1 VAAESAANWRIL
13 MHEQDGLSGQDEAS
27 RFAEAIA
34 IANIPTLLMVLV
46 QLTGELRWLE
56 EPYRPQRAR
65 GMGDNDTGA
74 LPDAVQAE
82 IRQAAL
88 EAILAWRAGRPIA
101 IPEPSSELRL
111 KMLSCAMSERVPVE
125 YDRIIAAELLLEE
138 RDVIEK
144 VPVPDGFEVLI
155 IGAGVS
161 GLCAAIKLKQAGIS
175 FTILEKSATVG
186 GIWRDNRY
194 PGAGV
199 DTPNHLY
206 SYSFAPYD
214 WTMYFAL
221 RDELHAYLEHVTQ
234 EFELRPY
241 IRFNTEVKSLNYEA
255 ETQTWSVSVKNGE
268 GADETIK
275 ANVVISA
282 VGIFNPTKLP
292 NIKGL
297 ESFAGPCFHTAEWP
311 ADLDL
316 TGKRVAMI
324 GNGASAMQT
333 GPEIQNIVKSLTIF
347 QKSAHWVAPNEQFRK
362 PIPEPLRFLLREV
375 PLYRTW
381 YRLRIGWTY
390 GDRIH
395 SALQK
400 DPTWPYADRS
410 LNKINDSHRAY
421 FTQYIKSEI
430 GERNDLL
437 EKVVPNYPPFGK
449 RMLMDNGWYRML
461 RNEKVTLVSDPIA
474 EIKPDRVITKD
485 GTEYEADVLVI
496 ATGFDVLRFLT
507 AFEARGRSGRSLRE
521 IWNDDDARA
530 YLGLSIPDFPNFF
543 CLYGPNLQP
552 GHGGSFMF
560 LAEMQVRYIMD
571 VLRQMLT
578 QGLGA
583 VECRQDVHDA
593 YNESI
598 DRAHENMIWTHP
610 GMETYYRNA
619 RGRVVVNS
627 PHRNDTFYEMT
638 RTANLDDFVVEPR
651 Q

>member
-1 VAAESAANWRIL
+1 

-161 GLCAAIKLKQAGIS
+161 GLCAAIKLKQAGIP

-241 IRFNTEVKSLNYEA
+241 IRFDTEVKSLAYDA

-268 GADETIK
+268 GAGETIK

-297 ESFAGPCFHTAEWP
+297 ERFAGTLLSYRRNGPPTSIS
-311 ADLDL
+311 

-333 GPEIQNIVKSLTIF
+333 VP
-347 QKSAHWVAPNEQFRK
+347 
-362 PIPEPLRFLLREV
+362 RF
-375 PLYRTW
+375 
-381 YRLRIGWTY
+381 
-390 GDRIH
+390 
-395 SALQK
+395 
-400 DPTWPYADRS
+400 
-410 LNKINDSHRAY
+410 KISSSR
-421 FTQYIKSEI
+421 
-430 GERNDLL
+430 
-437 EKVVPNYPPFGK
+437 
-449 RMLMDNGWYRML
+449 
-461 RNEKVTLVSDPIA
+461 
-474 EIKPDRVITKD
+474 
-485 GTEYEADVLVI
+485 
-496 ATGFDVLRFLT
+496 
-507 AFEARGRSGRSLRE
+507 
-521 IWNDDDARA
+521 
-530 YLGLSIPDFPNFF
+530 
-543 CLYGPNLQP
+543 
-552 GHGGSFMF
+552 
-560 LAEMQVRYIMD
+560 
-571 VLRQMLT
+571 
-578 QGLGA
+578 
-583 VECRQDVHDA
+583 
-593 YNESI
+593 
-598 DRAHENMIWTHP
+598 
-610 GMETYYRNA
+610 
-619 RGRVVVNS
+619 
-627 PHRNDTFYEMT
+627 
-638 RTANLDDFVVEPR
+638 
-651 Q
+651 

>member
-1 VAAESAANWRIL
+1 MEENNRMNS
-13 MHEQDGLSGQDEAS
+13 QDEAK

-34 IANIPTLLMVLV
+34 IANVPTLLMVLV
-46 QLTGELRWLE
+46 QLTGEFRWLE

-65 GMGDNDTGA
+65 GMGDNDTGG
-74 LPDAVQAE
+74 LPESIQAE
-82 IRQAAL
+82 VREAAL
-88 EAILAWRAGRPIA
+88 KAILDWRAGRPLAIA
-101 IPEPSSELRL
+101 EPPAELRL
-111 KMLSCAMSERVPVE
+111 KMLSCTMSERVPVE

-138 RDVIEK
+138 HDKIEK
-144 VPVPDGFEVLI
+144 LPVPDGFEVLI

-161 GLCAAIKLKQAGIS
+161 GLCAAIRLQQAGVP
-175 FTILEKSATVG
+175 FTILEKSGTVG

-214 WTMYFAL
+214 WSMYFAL
-221 RDELHAYLEHVTQ
+221 RDELHAYLEHVTDQ
-234 EFELRPY
+234 FKLRQF
-241 IRFNTEVKSLNYEA
+241 IRFNTEVDSLKYDA
-255 ETQTWSVSVKNGE
+255 EGQHWAVSVKCPDGTRDTLEPN
-268 GADETIK
+268 I
-275 ANVVISA
+275 VISA
-282 VGIFNPTKLP
+282 VGIFNPIKLP

-297 ESFAGPCFHTAEWP
+297 DRFAGPCFHTAEWP

-347 QKSAHWVAPNEQFRK
+347 QKSAHWVAPNDQFRK
-362 PIPEPLRFLLREV
+362 PIPDPLRFLMREV
-375 PLYRTW
+375 PLYRMW

-395 SALQK
+395 STLQK

-421 FTQYIKSEI
+421 FTNYIVSEI
-430 GERNDLL
+430 GDRKDLL

-461 RNEKVTLVSDPIA
+461 RNEKVKLVSDSIA
-474 EIKPDRVITKD
+474 EVQANRVITRD
-485 GTEYEADVLVI
+485 GSEYEADVLVV

-507 AFEARGRSGRSLRE
+507 AFDARGRSGRSLRE

-530 YLGLSIPDFPNFF
+530 YLGLTIPDFPNFF

-571 VLRQMLT
+571 ALKKMLAR
-578 QGLGA
+578 GLGA
-583 VECRQDVHDA
+583 IECRQDVHDE
-593 YNESI
+593 YNERI
-598 DRAHENMIWTHP
+598 DRAHENMVWTHP
-610 GMETYYRNA
+610 GMETYYRNT

-638 RTANLDDFVVEPR
+638 RTANLEDFVVEPH
-651 Q
+651 QSSLE